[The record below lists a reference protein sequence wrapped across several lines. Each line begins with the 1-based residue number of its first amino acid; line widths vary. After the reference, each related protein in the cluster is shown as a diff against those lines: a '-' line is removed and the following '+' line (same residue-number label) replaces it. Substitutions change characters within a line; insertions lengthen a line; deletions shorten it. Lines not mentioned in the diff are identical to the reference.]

1 MQWFDSMDG
10 YYAHMNESDS
20 PDMFAD
26 LPKFLDTDH
35 LEFVLTEEPWVV
47 IDGAVDWSA

>member
-1 MQWFDSMDG
+1 
-10 YYAHMNESDS
+10 
-20 PDMFAD
+20 MFAD

-47 IDGAVDWSA
+47 IDGAVDWGA